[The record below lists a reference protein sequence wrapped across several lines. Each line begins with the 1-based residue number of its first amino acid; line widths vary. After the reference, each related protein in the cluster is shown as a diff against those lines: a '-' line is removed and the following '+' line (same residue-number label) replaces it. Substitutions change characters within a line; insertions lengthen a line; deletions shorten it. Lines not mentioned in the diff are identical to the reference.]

1 MFRYAYAV
9 RAMRAGASVCRR
21 HRARRWTARCAILL
35 ATGVLLAIPMAAHL
49 AATTDKPAWLNQAE
63 WNFIQQQ
70 GAIKIAPDPT
80 FPPVEEIDHQ
90 GIYRGIAADYVHLL
104 EAKLKIRFSVI
115 DLKNWDA
122 VLDAAKERRVDLLPA
137 AANTPKRQEFL
148 LFSSPHLV
156 LPGVI
161 MVRTDTSGDLGL
173 KDLVG
178 KKVAVVSGYLWQEY
192 LETDHKEI
200 QIVPVPNLSAGLQM
214 VSLGEA
220 DAVIEALPIAIHFI
234 ERAGITNL
242 RVAGETGY
250 FTRLSFATRKDWP
263 LLNSV
268 IEKTLAQITPAE
280 KRDIFNKWISLKAQ
294 SEFPWQTFWR
304 VVAVTL
310 FAVALLLGLGLI
322 WIRSLRHQVK
332 LRTAIL
338 DRQAERLRES
348 EERLRGFA
356 EAPSDWFYEVNEN
369 LEVTYIS
376 PNFTEVTGVDVAF
389 VLGRTC
395 TELVSATFGKTTIEQ
410 HEEALRQRVPFRDF
424 EFEIAMPDGPPLSVS
439 VSAKPVFDDEGRF
452 LGYRGI
458 GNDVAE
464 KRRLQAGVRT
474 AEARAYEAQKME
486 AIGQMTGGIAHDFNN
501 LLQVILGN
509 ADFLEAESLPG
520 TENHSAAQQIRLAS
534 ERAARLTQHL
544 LAFARRQPLQP
555 APMDLVEV
563 VGSLRPLLARVLGE
577 AIELRCELPVNPI
590 SAIADRAQVESALIN
605 LALNARDAMPD
616 GGVMTVAID
625 VIECDAAAATRS
637 DLAAGAYARLRVSDT
652 GTGMTPGVKEKAF
665 DPFFTTKDVGKGS
678 GLGLS
683 MVFGFAK
690 QSGGTVELDSAP
702 GLGTTLTVLLPCAQ
716 AAVEA
721 GPAPKVEE
729 LPPASG
735 PVTVLV
741 VEDDPLVRTQVVL
754 SIRALGYEV
763 IAVEN
768 GPAAL
773 DELAQGRKVDVLFT
787 DIVMPG
793 GMNGHDLAVEA
804 GALRPGLRVLFTSG
818 FPDSA
823 AAQQRLDAAVRL
835 LAKPYR
841 RADLA
846 RALHDVLE
854 GTHSNDGRVP
864 PSAASNG

>member
-1 MFRYAYAV
+1 MTLAV
-9 RAMRAGASVCRR
+9 
-21 HRARRWTARCAILL
+21 L
-35 ATGVLLAIPMAAHL
+35 MAANL
-49 AATTDKPAWLNQAE
+49 AATADKPAWLNQAE

-70 GAIKIAPDPT
+70 DAIKIAPDPT
-80 FPPVEEIDHQ
+80 FPPVEEIDPQ
-90 GIYRGIAADYVHLL
+90 GVYRGIAADYVHLL
-104 EAKLKIRFSVI
+104 EAKLKIRFTVV

-122 VLDAAKERRVDLLPA
+122 VLDAARARRVDLLPA

-161 MVRTDTSGDLGL
+161 MVRTDTTGDLGL
-173 KDLVG
+173 KDLYG

-234 ERAGITNL
+234 ERSGISNL

-268 IEKTLAQITPAE
+268 IEKTLAQITPTE

-294 SEFPWQTFWR
+294 GEFPWQTFWQ
-304 VVAVTL
+304 VAAVIL
-310 FAVALLLGLGLI
+310 FAVAVLLVLGLI

-332 LRTAIL
+332 VRTAIL
-338 DRQAERLRES
+338 DRQTERLRES
-348 EERLRGFA
+348 EERLRDFA
-356 EAPSDWFYEVNEN
+356 EAPSDWFYEFNEN
-369 LEVTYIS
+369 LEVTYMS
-376 PNFTEVTGVDVAF
+376 PNFTKVTGVDVAF

-395 TELVSATFGKTTIEQ
+395 TEMISATFGSTTIEQ
-410 HEEALRQRVPFRDF
+410 HRETLRQRLPFRDF

-464 KRRLQAGVRT
+464 KRRLQAAVRI
-474 AEARAYEAQKME
+474 AEARAREAHKME

-509 ADFLEAESLPG
+509 ADFLETESAPG
-520 TENHSAAQQIRLAS
+520 SENHSAAQQIRLAS

-555 APMDLVEV
+555 APMNLVEV

-577 AIELRCELPVNPI
+577 AIELRCELPANPI
-590 SAIADRAQVESALIN
+590 GAIADRAQVESALIN

-616 GGVMTVAID
+616 GGVMTVEID
-625 VIECDAAAATRS
+625 VIDCDAVAALRS
-637 DLAAGAYARLRVSDT
+637 DVAPGAYARLRVTDT
-652 GTGMTPGVKEKAF
+652 GTGMTPDVKEKAF

-702 GLGTTLTVLLPCAQ
+702 GRGATLTILLPRAQ
-716 AAVEA
+716 TATAAE
-721 GPAPKVEE
+721 PAPKAEE
-729 LPPASG
+729 LPPATG
-735 PVTVLV
+735 PVTVMV

-754 SIRALGYEV
+754 SIRALGYDV

-773 DELAQGRKVDVLFT
+773 TELAQGRKVDVLFT
-787 DIVMPG
+787 DVVMPG
-793 GMNGHDLAVEA
+793 GLNGHDLAVKA
-804 GALRPGLRVLFTSG
+804 CAARPGLRVLFTSG
-818 FPDSA
+818 FPDSTA
-823 AAQQRLDAAVRL
+823 EQKHIDVAVRL

-846 RALHDVLE
+846 HALRDVLE
-854 GTHSNDGRVP
+854 GQPLNDGQAP
-864 PSAASNG
+864 PSAASIG